1 MLDIKLIRERPDFV
15 KGELAK
21 RGVDPAEVDRL
32 LEADQ
37 RRRKLQGEVD
47 QLRADRKRRSREVG
61 KLPPEERAAEIAK
74 IRAEE
79 AEEERQ
85 AAAIV
90 TAERTVRNQHTHG
103 PRMREHIAIQTKI
116 PSVDKA
122 VELAR
127 VEEQVD
133 ELSLTLPNIPRPYV
147 VVGASEADNRV
158 IKTEG
163 TPIEFTSFKP
173 LPHWELGEKLGIID
187 FDRGVKLSG
196 TRFYV
201 LSGAGARLQRALITW
216 MLDVKIREQGY
227 LEIIPPLMVSTE
239 TATSTGH
246 LPKNADT
253 MYHDAEDDFWFIP
266 TAEVPLT
273 SLHRDET
280 LDESSLPIYMT
291 AYTPCF
297 RREKMSAGRDVRG
310 IKRGHQFDKVEMVKL
325 VRPETSDDEF
335 HKMVNDASEIC
346 RRLKIPFRV
355 VELCTAD
362 LSFASAVTY
371 DLEMWAPG
379 CGEWLEVSSVS
390 NCTDFQA
397 RRAKIRFKSK
407 GGKPELVHTLN
418 GSGLALPRT
427 MIAVLENYQNE
438 DGSVT
443 VPEVLRPYMGGV
455 ERISKS

>member
-1 MLDIKLIRERPDFV
+1 MLDIKLIRERPDFI

-21 RGVDPAEVDRL
+21 RGIDPAQIDRL
-32 LEADQ
+32 LDADK
-37 RRRKLQGEVD
+37 RRRKLQAEVD
-47 QLRADRKRRSREVG
+47 QLRADRKRRAREVG
-61 KLPPEERAAEIAK
+61 KLPPEQRAAEIAK

-79 AEEERQ
+79 ADEEKLASLATGSASVGKASVIESMQKRLHASNPVLRL
-85 AAAIV
+85 AAELGL
-90 TAERTVRNQHTHG
+90 AE
-103 PRMREHIAIQTKI
+103 
-116 PSVDKA
+116 S
-122 VELAR
+122 
-127 VEEQVD
+127 QVHWGML
-133 ELSLTLPNIPRPYV
+133 ELPNIPRADVP
-147 VVGASEADNRV
+147 VGASEADNRV

-163 TPIEFTSFKP
+163 TPTEFTSFKP
-173 LPHWELGEKLGIID
+173 LPHWELGENLGIID

-216 MLDVKIREQGY
+216 MLDVKTREQGY
-227 LEIIPPLMVSTE
+227 LEIIPPLMVSRE
-239 TATSTGH
+239 TAMSTGH

-253 MYHDAEDDFWFIP
+253 MYHDDEDDFWFIP

-280 LDESSLPIYMT
+280 LDESTLPVYMT

-335 HKMVNDASEIC
+335 HKMVNDAAEIC

-379 CGEWLEVSSVS
+379 CGEWLEVSSIS

-443 VPEVLRPYMGGV
+443 VPEVLRPYMGGL
-455 ERISKS
+455 ERISKI

>member
-21 RGVDPAEVDRL
+21 RGVDSGEVDRL

-37 RRRKLQGEVD
+37 RRRKLQGDVD
-47 QLRADRKRRSREVG
+47 QLRADRKRRAREVG

-79 AEEERQ
+79 ADEEKLT
-85 AAAIV
+85 ALFSDFASAGGIV
-90 TAERTVRNQHTHG
+90 NTNNPTLRLGAELALAER
-103 PRMREHIAIQTKI
+103 E
-116 PSVDKA
+116 
-122 VELAR
+122 VEGLA
-127 VEEQVD
+127 
-133 ELSLTLPNIPRPYV
+133 LSLPNISRADVP
-147 VVGASEADNRV
+147 VGASEADNRV

-163 TPIEFTSFKP
+163 TPIEFTAFKP
-173 LPHWELGEKLGIID
+173 LPHWELGEKLGILD

-201 LSGAGARLQRALITW
+201 LSGLGARLQRALIAW

-227 LEIIPPLMVSTE
+227 LEIIPPLMVNTE
-239 TATSTGH
+239 TVTSTGH
-246 LPKNADT
+246 YPKNSDT
-253 MYHDAEDDFWFIP
+253 MYRDKEDDFWFIP

-273 SLHRDET
+273 SLHREET
-280 LDESSLPIYMT
+280 LDERSLPIYMT

-335 HKMVNDASEIC
+335 LKMVNDAEEIC
-346 RRLKIPFRV
+346 RRLKIPYRV
-355 VELCTAD
+355 VALCTAD

-379 CGEWLEVSSVS
+379 CGEWLEVSSIS

-418 GSGLALPRT
+418 WSGLALPRT

-443 VPEVLRPYMGGV
+443 IPEVLRPYMGGV
-455 ERISKS
+455 ERIRKS

>member
-15 KGELAK
+15 KAELAK
-21 RGVDPAEVDRL
+21 RGVEPAEVDRL
-32 LEADQ
+32 LEVDQ
-37 RRRKLQGEVD
+37 KRRKLQAEVD
-47 QLRADRKRRSREVG
+47 QLRADRKRRAREVG
-61 KLPPEERAAEIAK
+61 KLPPAERAAEIAK

-79 AEEERQ
+79 ADEEKRV
-85 AAAIV
+85 ASIV
-90 TAERTVRNQHTHG
+90 EASDEDDEDNEDVVRTNN
-103 PRMREHIAIQTKI
+103 PL
-116 PSVDKA
+116 VDSA
-122 VELAR
+122 VELALAEKQ
-127 VEEQVD
+127 VED
-133 ELSLTLPNIPRPYV
+133 LALTLPNIPRSYV

-158 IKTEG
+158 IRTED
-163 TPIEFTSFKP
+163 TPLEFTAFQP
-173 LPHWELGEKLGIID
+173 LPHWKLGENLGIID

-227 LEIIPPLMVSTE
+227 LEIIPPLMVSRE

-253 MYHDAEDDFWFIP
+253 MYHDDEDDFWFIP

-335 HKMVNDASEIC
+335 HKMVHDAEEIC
-346 RRLKIPFRV
+346 RRLKIPYRV

-397 RRAKIRFKSK
+397 RRAKIRFKTK

-443 VPEVLRPYMGGV
+443 IPEVLRPYMGGI
-455 ERISKS
+455 ERIRKI

>member
-21 RGVDPAEVDRL
+21 RGVDPAEVERL
-32 LEADQ
+32 LEADRK
-37 RRRKLQGEVD
+37 RRQVQAEVD
-47 QLRADRKRRSREVG
+47 QLRADRKRRAREVA
-61 KLPPEERAAEIAK
+61 KLPPDERAAEIAR

-79 AEEERQ
+79 AD
-85 AAAIV
+85 
-90 TAERTVRNQHTHG
+90 AERLRDLPTVLASRDAAGKG
-103 PRMREHIAIQTKI
+103 PLSPLLILGAELGLAEKT
-116 PSVDKA
+116 VE
-122 VELAR
+122 ELA
-127 VEEQVD
+127 
-133 ELSLTLPNIPRPYV
+133 LTLPNLPRPYV
-147 VVGASEADNRV
+147 VVGASETDNRV

-163 TPIEFTSFKP
+163 TPTEFTAFKP
-173 LPHWELGEKLGIID
+173 IPHWELGENLGIID

-201 LSGAGARLQRALITW
+201 LSGAGARLQRALIAW
-216 MLDVKIREQGY
+216 MLDVKTQEQGY
-227 LEIIPPLMVSTE
+227 LEIIPPLMVSRE

-253 MYHDAEDDFWFIP
+253 MYHDEEDDFWFIP

-280 LDESSLPIYMT
+280 LEESSLPIYLT

-335 HKMVNDASEIC
+335 HKMVEDASEIC
-346 RRLKIPFRV
+346 RRLEIPFRV

-397 RRAKIRFKSK
+397 RRAKIRFKTK

-443 VPEVLRPYMGGV
+443 IPEILRPYMGGLD
-455 ERISKS
+455 RIRRR

>member
-21 RGVDPAEVDRL
+21 RGIDPAEIDRL
-32 LEADQ
+32 LEVDQ
-37 RRRKLQGEVD
+37 KRRKLQGELD
-47 QLRADRKRRSREVG
+47 QIRADRKRRAREVG
-61 KLPPEERAAEIAK
+61 KLAPEERAAEITK

-79 AEEERQ
+79 ADEEKLNELLTD
-85 AAAIV
+85 AAV
-90 TAERTVRNQHTHG
+90 TENIGNPLLELGANLRLAERKV
-103 PRMREHIAIQTKI
+103 E
-116 PSVDKA
+116 
-122 VELAR
+122 ELA
-127 VEEQVD
+127 
-133 ELSLTLPNIPRPYV
+133 LTLPNIPRPYV

-158 IKTEG
+158 IRTEG

-173 LPHWELGEKLGIID
+173 LPHWELGENLGIID

-201 LSGAGARLQRALITW
+201 LSGAGARLQRALIAW
-216 MLDVKIREQGY
+216 MLDVKREQGY
-227 LEIIPPLMVSTE
+227 LEIIPPLMVSRE

-253 MYHDAEDDFWFIP
+253 MYHDDEDDFWFIP

-280 LDESSLPIYMT
+280 LDEGVLPIYM
-291 AYTPCF
+291 AAHTPCF

-335 HKMVNDASEIC
+335 QKMVHDAEEIC
-346 RRLKIPFRV
+346 RRLKIPYRV

-397 RRAKIRFKSK
+397 RRAKIRFKTK

-443 VPEVLRPYMGGV
+443 IPEVLRPYMGGT
-455 ERISKS
+455 ERIRKI

>member
-15 KGELAK
+15 KAELGK
-21 RGVDPAEVDRL
+21 RGIEPAEVDGL
-32 LEADQ
+32 LAVDQ
-37 RRRKLQGEVD
+37 KRRKLQAELD
-47 QLRADRKRRSREVG
+47 QIRADRKRRAREVG

-79 AEEERQ
+79 ADEEKLARLSTE
-85 AAAIV
+85 AAGVA
-90 TAERTVRNQHTHG
+90 TAGSPSLEL
-103 PRMREHIAIQTKI
+103 PMRLALAEKK
-116 PSVDKA
+116 VE
-122 VELAR
+122 ELA
-127 VEEQVD
+127 
-133 ELSLTLPNIPRPYV
+133 LNLPNIPRQYV

-158 IKTEG
+158 IRTEG
-163 TPIEFTSFKP
+163 TPIEFTAFKP
-173 LPHWELGEKLGIID
+173 RPHWEIGENLGIID

-201 LSGAGARLQRALITW
+201 LIGAGARLERALITW
-216 MLDVKIREQGY
+216 MLDVKREQGY
-227 LEIIPPLMVSTE
+227 LEIIPPLMVTRE

-253 MYHDAEDDFWFIP
+253 MYHDDEDDFWFIP

-273 SLHRDET
+273 SFYRDET
-280 LDESSLPIYMT
+280 LDENRLPIYMT

-335 HKMVNDASEIC
+335 HKMVSDASEIC
-346 RRLKIPFRV
+346 RRLEIPFRV

-379 CGEWLEVSSVS
+379 CAEWLEVSSIS

-397 RRAKIRFKSK
+397 RRAKIRFKAK

-427 MIAVLENYQNE
+427 LIAVLENYQNE

-443 VPEVLRPYMGGV
+443 IPEVLRPYMGGM
-455 ERISKS
+455 EEIRKI

>member
-21 RGVDPAEVDRL
+21 RGVDPAEVDRI
-32 LEADQ
+32 LEAD
-37 RRRKLQGEVD
+37 RKRRKLQAELD
-47 QLRADRKRRSREVG
+47 QIRADRKRRAREVG
-61 KLPPEERAAEIAK
+61 KLPPDQRAAEIAK

-79 AEEERQ
+79 ADEEKM
-85 AAAIV
+85 AASIV
-90 TAERTVRNQHTHG
+90 KAADEGTTVKTGNPLVDGAAQLALAEKKV
-103 PRMREHIAIQTKI
+103 E
-116 PSVDKA
+116 
-122 VELAR
+122 ELA
-127 VEEQVD
+127 
-133 ELSLTLPNIPRPYV
+133 LGLPNLPRPYV
-147 VVGASEADNRV
+147 VVGTSEADNRV

-163 TPIEFTSFKP
+163 TPIEFTAFKP
-173 LPHWELGEKLGIID
+173 LPHWELGENLGIID

-201 LSGAGARLQRALITW
+201 LSGAGARLQRALIAW
-216 MLDVKIREQGY
+216 MLDVKREQGY
-227 LEIIPPLMVSTE
+227 LEIIPPLMVNTE
-239 TATSTGH
+239 TVTSTGH
-246 LPKNADT
+246 FPKNADT
-253 MYHDAEDDFWFIP
+253 MYRDIEDDFWFIP

-335 HKMVNDASEIC
+335 HKMVENAAEIC
-346 RRLKIPFRV
+346 RRLKIPFRIV
-355 VELCTAD
+355 ALCTAD

-397 RRAKIRFKSK
+397 RRAKMRFKTK

-427 MIAVLENYQNE
+427 LIAVLENYQNE
-438 DGSVT
+438 DVSVT
-443 VPEVLRPYMGGV
+443 IPEVLRPYMGGV
-455 ERISKS
+455 QRIGKD

>member
-15 KGELAK
+15 KAELGR
-21 RGVDPAEVDRL
+21 RGIDPAEVDL
-32 LEADQ
+32 LIEIDQ
-37 RRRKLQGEVD
+37 ERRKLQAEID
-47 QLRADRKRRSREVG
+47 QRRADRKRRSREIG
-61 KLPPEERAAEIAK
+61 KLPVDERAAEIAK
-74 IRAEE
+74 IRQEE
-79 AEEERQ
+79 AMELRILGLQKDDGLTGPFGVRVSESLVDLASRFN
-85 AAAIV
+85 AAEGRFHA
-90 TAERTVRNQHTHG
+90 A
-103 PRMREHIAIQTKI
+103 M
-116 PSVDKA
+116 
-122 VELAR
+122 LA
-127 VEEQVD
+127 
-133 ELSLTLPNIPRPYV
+133 LPNLPQAGVPE
-147 VVGASEADNRV
+147 GKSEADNRV
-158 IKTEG
+158 IRTEG
-163 TPIEFTSFKP
+163 TPLEFTAFKP
-173 LPHWELGEKLGIID
+173 IPHWELGESLGIID

-201 LSGAGARLQRALITW
+201 LSGAGARLERALIAW
-216 MLDVKIREQGY
+216 MLDVKTQEQGY

-280 LDESSLPIYMT
+280 LDESVLPIYMT

-346 RRLKIPFRV
+346 RRLQIPFRV

-397 RRAKIRFKSK
+397 RRARIRFKGK

-427 MIAVLENYQNE
+427 LIAVLENYQNE

-455 ERISKS
+455 ERIRRG

>member
-21 RGVDPAEVDRL
+21 RGVDPGEVDRL
-32 LEADQ
+32 LEVDQ

-47 QLRADRKRRSREVG
+47 QLRADRKRRAREVG
-61 KLPPEERAAEIAK
+61 KLPAEERAAEIAK

-79 AEEERQ
+79 ADEEKLTELLT
-85 AAAIV
+85 AAVSAGMTANV
-90 TAERTVRNQHTHG
+90 SNPLLVAGTQLGLAEREFHS
-103 PRMREHIAIQTKI
+103 RMLE
-116 PSVDKA
+116 V
-122 VELAR
+122 
-127 VEEQVD
+127 
-133 ELSLTLPNIPRPYV
+133 PNIPRADVP
-147 VVGASEADNRV
+147 VGASEADNRV
-158 IKTEG
+158 ISSQG
-163 TPIEFTSFKP
+163 TPIEFTAFKP
-173 LPHWELGEKLGIID
+173 LPHWELGEKLGILD

-201 LSGAGARLQRALITW
+201 LSGAGARLQRALIAW

-335 HKMVNDASEIC
+335 LKMVNDAEEIC
-346 RRLKIPFRV
+346 RRLKIPYRV
-355 VELCTAD
+355 VALCTAD

-379 CGEWLEVSSVS
+379 CGEWLEVSSIS

-443 VPEVLRPYMGGV
+443 VPEVLLPYMGGV
-455 ERISKS
+455 ERIRKS

>member
-21 RGVDPAEVDRL
+21 RGVDSGEVDRL
-32 LEADQ
+32 LEAD
-37 RRRKLQGEVD
+37 RKRRKLQAEVD
-47 QLRADRKRRSREVG
+47 QLRADRKRRAREVG
-61 KLPPEERAAEIAK
+61 KLPPKERAAEIAK

-79 AEEERQ
+79 ADEEKLAKLSAGEAVDAGNPLLVLGTQ
-85 AAAIV
+85 LGLADK
-90 TAERTVRNQHTHG
+90 TV
-103 PRMREHIAIQTKI
+103 E
-116 PSVDKA
+116 
-122 VELAR
+122 ELA
-127 VEEQVD
+127 
-133 ELSLTLPNIPRPYV
+133 LTLPNIPRPYV

-163 TPIEFTSFKP
+163 TPLEFTAFKP
-173 LPHWELGEKLGIID
+173 LPHWELGENLGIID

-216 MLDVKIREQGY
+216 MLDVKTKEQGY
-227 LEIIPPLMVSTE
+227 LEIMPPLMVSRE

-253 MYHDAEDDFWFIP
+253 MYHDEEDDFWFIP

-335 HKMVNDASEIC
+335 HKMVEDAAEIC

-397 RRAKIRFKSK
+397 RRAKIRFKTK
-407 GGKPELVHTLN
+407 GVKPELVHTLN

-443 VPEVLRPYMGGV
+443 IPEVLRPYMVGV
-455 ERISKS
+455 ERIRKI

>member
-1 MLDIKLIRERPDFV
+1 MLDIKLIREQPDFV
-15 KGELAK
+15 KAELAK
-21 RGVDPAEVDRL
+21 RGIDPAEVDRL
-32 LEADQ
+32 ITADKK
-37 RRRKLQGEVD
+37 RRKVQGEVD
-47 QLRADRKRRSREVG
+47 QLRADRKRRAREVG
-61 KLPPEERAAEIAK
+61 KLPPDERAAEIAK

-79 AEEERQ
+79 ADEEKITKLLGDASLDVPANVSNPLLELGTQ
-85 AAAIV
+85 LAAA
-90 TAERTVRNQHTHG
+90 EREFH
-103 PRMREHIAIQTKI
+103 
-116 PSVDKA
+116 
-122 VELAR
+122 
-127 VEEQVD
+127 
-133 ELSLTLPNIPRPYV
+133 SLMLELPNIPRADVP
-147 VVGASEADNRV
+147 VGNSEADNRV

-163 TPIEFTSFKP
+163 TPLEFTAFKP
-173 LPHWELGEKLGIID
+173 LPHWELGENLGIID

-201 LSGAGARLQRALITW
+201 LSGAGAKLERALVAW
-216 MLDVKIREQGY
+216 MLDIKTQEQGY
-227 LEIIPPLMVSTE
+227 LEIIPPLMVNRE
-239 TATSTGH
+239 TVTSTGH

-253 MYHDAEDDFWFIP
+253 MYHDDEDDFWFIP

-280 LDESSLPIYMT
+280 LDENRLPIYMT

-335 HKMVNDASEIC
+335 HKMVNDATEVC
-346 RRLKIPFRV
+346 RRLQIPFRV
-355 VELCTAD
+355 VQLCTAD

-379 CGEWLEVSSVS
+379 CAEWLEVSSIS

-397 RRAKIRFKSK
+397 RRAKIRFKTK
-407 GGKPELVHTLN
+407 GGKPELLHTLN
-418 GSGLALPRT
+418 GSGLGLPRT
-427 MIAVLENYQNE
+427 LIAVLENYQNE

-443 VPEVLRPYMGGV
+443 VPEVLRPYMGGLD
-455 ERISKS
+455 RIRKP

>member
-15 KGELAK
+15 KGELAN
-21 RGVDPAEVDRL
+21 RGVDPGEVDRL
-32 LEADQ
+32 LEIDQ
-37 RRRKLQGEVD
+37 KRRKLQGEVD
-47 QLRADRKRRSREVG
+47 QLRADRKRRAREVG
-61 KLPPEERAAEIAK
+61 KLPAEERAAEIAK

-79 AEEERQ
+79 ADEEKLATL
-85 AAAIV
+85 AAGSASAGETV
-90 TAERTVRNQHTHG
+90 DASNPLLLLGTQLGLAEGEFNS
-103 PRMREHIAIQTKI
+103 RMLE
-116 PSVDKA
+116 
-122 VELAR
+122 
-127 VEEQVD
+127 
-133 ELSLTLPNIPRPYV
+133 LPNIPRADVP
-147 VVGASEADNRV
+147 VGASEADNKV
-158 IKTEG
+158 ISSQG
-163 TPIEFTSFKP
+163 TPIEFTAFKP
-173 LPHWELGEKLGIID
+173 LPHWELGENLGIID

-201 LSGAGARLQRALITW
+201 LSGAGARLQRALIAW

-273 SLHRDET
+273 SLHREET

-325 VRPETSDDEF
+325 VRPTTSDDEF
-335 HKMVNDASEIC
+335 LKMVNDAEEIC
-346 RRLKIPFRV
+346 RRLQIPYRV
-355 VELCTAD
+355 VALCSAD

-379 CGEWLEVSSVS
+379 CGEWLEVSSIS

-397 RRAKIRFKSK
+397 RRAKIRFKTK

-443 VPEVLRPYMGGV
+443 VPEVLLPYMGGV
-455 ERISKS
+455 ERIRK

>member
-21 RGVDPAEVDRL
+21 RQIDPAEVDRI
-32 LEADQ
+32 LEVDQ
-37 RRRKLQGEVD
+37 KRRKLQGEVD
-47 QLRADRKRRSREVG
+47 QIRAERKRRAREVG

-79 AEEERQ
+79 ADEEK
-85 AAAIV
+85 AIEFFAKV
-90 TAERTVRNQHTHG
+90 ASADALVSTSNPLIRLGAQLGLAERELQS
-103 PRMREHIAIQTKI
+103 RML
-116 PSVDKA
+116 D
-122 VELAR
+122 
-127 VEEQVD
+127 
-133 ELSLTLPNIPRPYV
+133 LPNIPRPYV
-147 VVGASEADNRV
+147 VVGTSEADNRV

-163 TPIEFTSFKP
+163 TPIEFTAFKP
-173 LPHWELGEKLGIID
+173 LPHWELGENLGIID

-201 LSGAGARLQRALITW
+201 LSGAGARLQRALIAW
-216 MLDVKIREQGY
+216 MLDVKREQGY
-227 LEIIPPLMVSTE
+227 LEIIPPLMVNTE
-239 TATSTGH
+239 TVTSTGH
-246 LPKNADT
+246 YPKNADT
-253 MYHDAEDDFWFIP
+253 MYRDIEDDFWFIP

-280 LDESSLPIYMT
+280 LDESVLPIYMT

-371 DLEMWAPG
+371 DLELWAPG
-379 CGEWLEVSSVS
+379 CAEWLEVSSIS

-397 RRAKIRFKSK
+397 RRAKIRFKTK

-427 MIAVLENYQNE
+427 LIAVLENYQNE

-443 VPEVLRPYMGGV
+443 IPEVLRPYMGGV
-455 ERISKS
+455 ERITRN